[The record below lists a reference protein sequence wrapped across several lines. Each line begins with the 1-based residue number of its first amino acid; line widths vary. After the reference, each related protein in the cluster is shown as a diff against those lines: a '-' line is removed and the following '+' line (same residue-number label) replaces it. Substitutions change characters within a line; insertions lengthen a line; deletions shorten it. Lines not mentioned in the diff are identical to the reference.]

1 MRALVLQTPD
11 ALPVLTEVPTP
22 APGPGEVRVELRAAA
37 LNRRDL
43 WITRGQYPGIRF
55 PSILGSDGAGVV
67 AELGAGVADEGLA
80 RLGTEVI
87 INPSLHWGEDE
98 AFQGPDFEILGLPRA
113 GTLAESV
120 VVPAANLYAKP
131 THLDWPQAAAWPLAG
146 LTAWRALMSRGA
158 ARPGDRV
165 LVTGVGGGA
174 ASFAF
179 QFAVAHGLETAVS
192 SGSEA
197 KLAVAQAGGATW
209 TTNYREADW
218 AKTLQ
223 RAVPGGFQVIVD
235 SAGGPGFADLVKLL
249 APGGRLVFFGGTA
262 GAWPPINPAH
272 LFFKQAHVL
281 GSTMGSPREFAAM
294 LDFVNAHRL
303 VPAVDG
309 VFGLSEAEPA
319 FGRLAE
325 SSQQGKVVFDL
336 SR

>member
-1 MRALVLQTPD
+1 MRALVLQGPD
-11 ALPVLTEVPTP
+11 ALPQLTTVPVP
-22 APGPGEVRVELRAAA
+22 VPGPGEVRVDLRAAA

-67 AELGAGVADEGLA
+67 AAVGEGVDAARVGA
-80 RLGTEVI
+80 EVV
-87 INPSLHWGEDE
+87 INPSIAWGDEE
-98 AFQGPDFEILGLPRA
+98 AFQGPAFEILGLPRA

-120 VVPAANLYAKP
+120 VVPAENLFARP
-131 THLDWPQAAAWPLAG
+131 AHLDWVQAAAWPLAG
-146 LTAWRALMSRGA
+146 LTAWRALMTRGA
-158 ARPGDRV
+158 ARRGDRV

-179 QFAVAHGLETAVS
+179 QFAVAHGFEAAVT
-192 SGSEA
+192 SGAEE
-197 KLAVAQAGGATW
+197 KLAVAQAAGATW
-209 TTNYREADW
+209 AVSYRDPQW
-218 AKTLQ
+218 VKTLQ

-262 GAWPPINPAH
+262 GAWPVINPAH
-272 LFFKQAHVL
+272 LFYKQANVL

-294 LDFVNAHRL
+294 LDFVTAKAL
-303 VPAVDG
+303 LPAVDG
-309 VFGLSEAEPA
+309 VFGLDEADAA

-325 SSQQGKVVFDL
+325 GSQHGKVVFDL
-336 SR
+336 TR